1 MMPPSVAT
9 SQLISHEMQAS
20 SLRPSALIIQPSSG
34 IDRQHPTHR
43 SDAQREQSRQRVEW
57 RWGGERGRTADEVVG
72 STLMKGSSSALHK
85 AIVPPAALFVIRGR
99 SGQRVSSLFKW
110 KEYFGWNMEKEA
122 AMSQWKI
129 WGSERNTKT
138 GENSSTK
145 YNRLRQFRLQPS
157 MFQVIIGRVAS
168 E

>member
-1 MMPPSVAT
+1 
-9 SQLISHEMQAS
+9 
-20 SLRPSALIIQPSSG
+20 
-34 IDRQHPTHR
+34 
-43 SDAQREQSRQRVEW
+43 
-57 RWGGERGRTADEVVG
+57 
-72 STLMKGSSSALHK
+72 MKGSSSVLHK
-85 AIVPPAALFVIRGR
+85 AIVPPIALFVIRGR

-129 WGSERNTKT
+129 WGSERKTKT

-157 MFQVIIGRVAS
+157 MFQVIIGKFAS
-168 E
+168 VFAELSGISLNQ